1 MTWKHNPDIKS
12 HELEISS
19 ENLIQDAPAMC
30 VCHTDSSGVDMLFSR
45 LGKTI
50 EKSSDQKG
58 EPCIRMTKGA
68 TECVVRPIPLGV
80 VTVRKAGG
88 VRDQHEER
96 FP

>member
-1 MTWKHNPDIKS
+1 VC
-12 HELEISS
+12 
-19 ENLIQDAPAMC
+19 PA
-30 VCHTDSSGVDMLFSR
+30 DSSGEDMLFSP

-58 EPCIRMTKGA
+58 ESYMRMTKGA
-68 TECVVRPIPLGV
+68 TECVVRPVPLRV